1 MYSHGVFN
9 RTKLELIDKLEE
21 GQSKKLLKDVTIRQP
36 SIILGVAAMLS
47 KDQPPSEPGPSGS
60 SPSWCVFVPCVHL
73 RLEMK
78 IKCAVE
84 MRITFTDTLTLHI
97 QLVFRN
103 GVFAEQAVSL
113 EDSNYA
119 YRDAAFRQYSLWVH
133 GRLQKDDR

>member
-1 MYSHGVFN
+1 MCPPKV
-9 RTKLELIDKLEE
+9 RDE
-21 GQSKKLLKDVTIRQP
+21 
-36 SIILGVAAMLS
+36 
-47 KDQPPSEPGPSGS
+47 DQVCCGITPQYCNSR
-60 SPSWCVFVPCVHL
+60 
-73 RLEMK
+73 RL
-78 IKCAVE
+78 E